1 VPIAV
6 FHDLDQLKKWCEDT
20 VSPDRFRVL
29 STDEDEIILEPTK
42 TSRPLKFGYL
52 QIAKARELADQ
63 IAKEFSL
70 KHIHLKAYRWLED
83 RGPFIKVVPEE

>member
-1 VPIAV
+1 MPIAV
-6 FHDLDQLKKWCEDT
+6 FQDLGQLKKWCEDT

-52 QIAKARELADQ
+52 QISKAQEFAESL
-63 IAKEFSL
+63 AKEFGL
-70 KHIHLKAYRWLED
+70 KHIHLKAYRWMED
-83 RGPFIKVVPEE
+83 RGPFVKVAPEE